1 MAVTITW
8 KISKEFHNNETEK
21 YIYGVEVETKG
32 TETVAS
38 KAYESISR
46 RRVDL
51 DRPDTLVAYATFNK
65 QSTLVNAAKT
75 KMGSTVVTDI
85 ENMIKGNIS
94 EQQKPLNSE
103 VDRYG
108 STAKTSV
115 PPD

>member
-32 TETVAS
+32 TETVDS
-38 KAYESISR
+38 KDYESISR

-65 QSTLVNAAKT
+65 QSTLVTAVKT
-75 KMGSTVVTDI
+75 KLGAETVTDI
-85 ENMIKGNIS
+85 ENKIKSEIS
-94 EQQKPLNSE
+94 EQQNPLFSI
-103 VDRYG
+103 
-108 STAKTSV
+108 

>member
-8 KISKEFHNNETEK
+8 KINVEFHSDDSEK
-21 YIYGVEVETKG
+21 YIYAVEVQVKG
-32 TETVAS
+32 TETVS
-38 KAYESISR
+38 SVDYESIDNFL
-46 RRVDL
+46 VEL
-51 DRPDTLVAYATFNK
+51 DKPDTLIAYDTFNK

-94 EQQKPLNSE
+94 VQQKPLNSE